1 LLRLLFSRPVAVIA
15 AAAAAM
21 SLMLSACGGRG
32 PSLPT
37 PPGNA
42 PTLSQAANS
51 ELGRHS
57 SPLSANRTFS
67 GGTLPADLRNVTE
80 SSAKA
85 MLRNDSDGHQ
95 PVDPNT
101 LHPKAIADL
110 GNGPKHFSPYSCWSV
125 DAPPFGLPPA
135 TAILCFHP
143 LWSEPDN
150 DPPGGTFFTGFGCPG
165 GFTTAERGLI
175 SAVGIRYYDA
185 NSNMLGA
192 VVQLKF
198 SGQVF
203 NTSND
208 KGTNMF
214 VDTLVIY
221 RENPVDGTRNNEF
234 VTILGNDFSAT
245 GNGKVLARSAGVLS
259 VDPTGKILYEI
270 GPHPADDYFLK
281 GDTNGVLPVCQAIT

>member
-1 LLRLLFSRPVAVIA
+1 MLRLLLSRRAAVTA
-15 AAAAAM
+15 AAAAATGI
-21 SLMLSACGGRG
+21 LLSACGGRG
-32 PSLPT
+32 TS
-37 PPGNA
+37 PPAPLGNVA
-42 PTLSQAANS
+42 ALSQAANS

-57 SPLSANRTFS
+57 SPLPANRFFS
-67 GGTLPADLRNVTE
+67 GGTLPADVRNVTE

-85 MLRNDSDGHQ
+85 LLRDDSGGQ
-95 PVDPNT
+95 LPVDPNT

-110 GNGPKHFSPYSCWSV
+110 GNGPKHVSPYSCWSV
-125 DAPPFGLPPA
+125 DAPPFGSPPA

-165 GFTTAERGLI
+165 GFATAERGLI
-175 SAVGIRYYDA
+175 SFIAVRYYDK
-185 NSNMLGA
+185 NSNMLGEVA
-192 VVQLKF
+192 HFKF

-214 VDTLVIY
+214 ADTVVLY

-234 VTILGNDFSAT
+234 VTILGNDFAAT
-245 GNGKVLARSAGVLS
+245 ANGQVLAQSAGILS

-270 GPHPADDYFLK
+270 GSHPVDDYFLK
-281 GDTNGVLPVCQAIT
+281 GDTSGILPVCQAIT